1 MTRQERRKRRRQR
14 RRRMQAGILLSL
26 VFVLGLII
34 ALRAGKERETLEP
47 EIPLAAERQTLA
59 YIAPAPALP
68 DTAAEETPEEP
79 EEPPVEPEQENR
91 YAELHFS
98 DEDVYILACL
108 VYHEARGESFE
119 GQVAVVEVVLN
130 RMLSDYFPDTVEE
143 VVFQKYGDVWQ
154 FSPAP
159 YLYSA
164 EPGKEQ
170 YLAVHTA
177 IEEREYIL
185 SEDTVYFSTAPYN
198 ESVDMIIGNHY
209 FCKIFWTEEKT
220 MQLITTRNKEISFAE
235 LKKAISSGNGLELI
249 RPRDKFAIELKN
261 GELVNAVCGGYV
273 NEKRARFALEDCLV
287 ERWRMNDAPTNKCGY
302 LKSEGRRHVIEDI
315 LPLFPDELAEAFVP
329 RFLSEEI
336 DGERHEY
343 ADTIWI
349 PSATDVFGAGNW
361 WNEEP
366 DSFQLEIFKRERDRV
381 KEHVGDGTWFWWLRS
396 PSASYSSDFVG
407 VYNDGTV
414 YYYIA
419 DYSLGFAPGFDL

>member
-26 VFVLGLII
+26 VLVLGLII
-34 ALRAGKERETLEP
+34 ALRAGKERETLKP
-47 EIPLAAERQTLA
+47 EIPLAAERQKLT
-59 YIAPAPALP
+59 YIEPAPALP
-68 DTAAEETPEEP
+68 ETAAEETTEEP
-79 EEPPVEPEQENR
+79 ENR

-164 EPGKEQ
+164 EPDKEQ

-177 IEEREYIL
+177 IEEREHII

-209 FCKIFWTEEKT
+209 FCKIF
-220 MQLITTRNKEISFAE
+220 
-235 LKKAISSGNGLELI
+235 
-249 RPRDKFAIELKN
+249 
-261 GELVNAVCGGYV
+261 
-273 NEKRARFALEDCLV
+273 
-287 ERWRMNDAPTNKCGY
+287 
-302 LKSEGRRHVIEDI
+302 
-315 LPLFPDELAEAFVP
+315 
-329 RFLSEEI
+329 
-336 DGERHEY
+336 
-343 ADTIWI
+343 
-349 PSATDVFGAGNW
+349 
-361 WNEEP
+361 
-366 DSFQLEIFKRERDRV
+366 
-381 KEHVGDGTWFWWLRS
+381 
-396 PSASYSSDFVG
+396 
-407 VYNDGTV
+407 
-414 YYYIA
+414 
-419 DYSLGFAPGFDL
+419 

>member
-1 MTRQERRKRRRQR
+1 MTRQERRERRRQR

-26 VFVLGLII
+26 VLVLGLII
-34 ALRAGKERETLEP
+34 ALRAGKERETLEQ

-68 DTAAEETPEEP
+68 DTAAEKTPEEP
-79 EEPPVEPEQENR
+79 EEPPVEPEPENR

-164 EPGKEQ
+164 EPDKEQ

-177 IEEREYIL
+177 IEEREHIL

-209 FCKIFWTEEKT
+209 FCKIF
-220 MQLITTRNKEISFAE
+220 
-235 LKKAISSGNGLELI
+235 
-249 RPRDKFAIELKN
+249 
-261 GELVNAVCGGYV
+261 
-273 NEKRARFALEDCLV
+273 
-287 ERWRMNDAPTNKCGY
+287 
-302 LKSEGRRHVIEDI
+302 
-315 LPLFPDELAEAFVP
+315 
-329 RFLSEEI
+329 
-336 DGERHEY
+336 
-343 ADTIWI
+343 
-349 PSATDVFGAGNW
+349 
-361 WNEEP
+361 
-366 DSFQLEIFKRERDRV
+366 
-381 KEHVGDGTWFWWLRS
+381 
-396 PSASYSSDFVG
+396 
-407 VYNDGTV
+407 
-414 YYYIA
+414 
-419 DYSLGFAPGFDL
+419 

>member
-14 RRRMQAGILLSL
+14 RRMQAALLASL
-26 VFVLGLII
+26 LFALVLIVT
-34 ALRAGKERETLEP
+34 LRIRETAPEP
-47 EIPLAAERQTLA
+47 VAERTSALAAERQKLT

-68 DTAAEETPEEP
+68 ETAAEETTEEP
-79 EEPPVEPEQENR
+79 EEPTVEPEPENR

-164 EPGKEQ
+164 EPDKEQ

-177 IEEREYIL
+177 IEEREHIL

-209 FCKIFWTEEKT
+209 FCKIF
-220 MQLITTRNKEISFAE
+220 
-235 LKKAISSGNGLELI
+235 
-249 RPRDKFAIELKN
+249 
-261 GELVNAVCGGYV
+261 
-273 NEKRARFALEDCLV
+273 
-287 ERWRMNDAPTNKCGY
+287 
-302 LKSEGRRHVIEDI
+302 
-315 LPLFPDELAEAFVP
+315 
-329 RFLSEEI
+329 
-336 DGERHEY
+336 
-343 ADTIWI
+343 
-349 PSATDVFGAGNW
+349 
-361 WNEEP
+361 
-366 DSFQLEIFKRERDRV
+366 
-381 KEHVGDGTWFWWLRS
+381 
-396 PSASYSSDFVG
+396 
-407 VYNDGTV
+407 
-414 YYYIA
+414 
-419 DYSLGFAPGFDL
+419 